1 MVAAAAGARACESTS
16 VSTEGA
22 PEFTDLSARRLGPV
36 RRLLARRPV
45 VVDVLVLVVFAGWSL
60 LVGVGADSM
69 YVLHAYLG
77 DDAVQRMQVW
87 SAVLTAAGT
96 TALAWRRRRPVT
108 VAAVVTVLGVLA
120 LATTGAT
127 SGFELGVA
135 FALYAVATARRPLV
149 TWASLAGSV
158 LVLLT
163 AGRLLDLPSTV
174 GALSLGLGQAAVQA
188 TQSGGAST
196 VLLDTVWLRT
206 VAAPVAGLALLAVAV
221 GTSVRNRRLH
231 LAGFVAAANA
241 LARDQDQRARLA
253 QAAERARI
261 AREMHDVV
269 AHSVSVMVTLGGGAR
284 AAMDQAPDGARAA
297 LDELVRT
304 GQHALGDMRRV
315 LGVLHEDGTDAGPL
329 APQPGVDDLAALV
342 ERFRTAG
349 LPVRAPALADGGLGR
364 LDPALQL
371 AVFRLVQEALTNTL
385 RHAPGTSDVE
395 VAVHE
400 TPDHVEVLVAD
411 RGPAPDTDVPPGA
424 GSGRG
429 LVGMRERVAVFGGTV
444 EAGPSGPGWR
454 VRAVLPRPEGTA

>member
-1 MVAAAAGARACESTS
+1 MNQDA
-16 VSTEGA
+16 A

-36 RRLLARRPV
+36 RRFLARRPV
-45 VVDVLVLVVFAGWSL
+45 VVDVLLLTVFAGWSL
-60 LVGVGADSM
+60 LIGVGADSM

-77 DDAVQRMQVW
+77 EGPVQRMQLW
-87 SAVLTAAGT
+87 AGALTVAGT
-96 TALAWRRRRPVT
+96 AVLAWRRRRPVA
-108 VAAVVTVLGVLA
+108 VAGVMTALGVLA

-127 SGFELGVA
+127 SGFELGLA
-135 FALYAVATARRPLV
+135 IALYAVAHVRRPLV

-158 LVLLT
+158 LVLLA
-163 AGRLLDLPSTV
+163 AGRLLDLPATV

-188 TQSGGAST
+188 TQGGGAST

-206 VAAPVAGLALLAVAV
+206 VAAPVTGLALLAVAV

-231 LAGFVAAANA
+231 LAGFVATANA

-284 AAMDQAPDGARAA
+284 AALDQAPDGARAA

-304 GQHALGDMRRV
+304 GQQALGDMRRV
-315 LGVLHEDGTDAGPL
+315 LGVLHEEAADAGPL
-329 APQPGVDDLAALV
+329 APQPGLDDLAALV

-349 LPVRAPALADGGLGR
+349 LQVRTTAPADGRLAR
-364 LDPALQL
+364 LDPGLQL

-385 RHAPGTSDVE
+385 RHAPGTADVE
-395 VAVHE
+395 VALHE
-400 TPDHVEVLVAD
+400 TPHHVEVVVAD
-411 RGPAPDTDVPPGA
+411 RGPAPDAAPPSA
-424 GSGRG
+424 PGSRRG

-444 EAGPSGPGWR
+444 EAGPCGPGWR
-454 VRAVLPRPEGTA
+454 VRAVLPRPEGTT